1 MAAESIPA
9 KLATG
14 ARTRADGRRT
24 GALARGSIA
33 AALIVAATL
42 STLAAAS
49 DSPATQPGTPR
60 PVRRIV
66 SLAPNLTEILF
77 ALDLGDRVVGV
88 TDYCD
93 YPPAAARKPRVGGYV
108 NPNLEAI
115 LALDPDLALAT
126 PNIGNRDGVLKLQAL
141 GVDFLVVETPTLA
154 ALAEAIRQVAAR
166 AGEPERGIALAAR
179 LEAEI
184 AALRDRFAAFP
195 ATRALLVFSH
205 EPLIAAGPGTLFD
218 EMLRAAGGT
227 NLAAGMGPYPHLSLE
242 QVVTLAPEAIVDTA
256 MTATGPRDAKFWQRL
271 ATVPAV
277 RDGRVCAPAAD
288 PILRPGPRVVEGIRL
303 LADCL
308 HPGASRND
316 GGAAPRPS
324 PGGANPTEPGR

>member
-1 MAAESIPA
+1 V
-9 KLATG
+9 ATDSS
-14 ARTRADGRRT
+14 RTRKPLAWLGLL
-24 GALARGSIA
+24 ALLAVVS
-33 AALIVAATL
+33 
-42 STLAAAS
+42 LAAAS
-49 DSPATQPGTPR
+49 EPATQPSAPR

-93 YPPAAARKPRVGGYV
+93 YPAAAAQKPRVGGYV

-115 LALDPDLALAT
+115 LALDPDLAVAT

-154 ALAEAIRQVAAR
+154 SLGDAIRQIASR
-166 AGEPERGIALAAR
+166 AGEPERGVALATK
-179 LEAEI
+179 LEDEI
-184 AALRDRFAAFP
+184 EALRRRFAASP
-195 ATRALLVFSH
+195 PTPTLLVFSH
-205 EPLIAAGPGTLFD
+205 EPLIAAGAGTLFD
-218 EMLRAAGGT
+218 EMLRAAGRT
-227 NLAAGMGPYPHLSLE
+227 NLAAGMGTYPHLSLE
-242 QVVTLAPEAIVDTA
+242 QVVTLAPAAIVDTA
-256 MTATGPRDAKFWQRL
+256 MTATGPGDAKFWGRL

-303 LADCL
+303 LGDCL
-308 HPGASRND
+308 HPEA
-316 GGAAPRPS
+316 
-324 PGGANPTEPGR
+324 GR

>member
-1 MAAESIPA
+1 MARRSIQA
-9 KLATG
+9 QREWRAWTQRVDLRA
-14 ARTRADGRRT
+14 ARVASSIAW
-24 GALARGSIA
+24 GALVAVVIASFVASA
-33 AALIVAATL
+33 AAATEP
-42 STLAAAS
+42 STQPAAA
-49 DSPATQPGTPR
+49 R

-93 YPPAAARKPRVGGYV
+93 YPPAAAKKPRVGGYV

-154 ALAEAIRQVAAR
+154 SLADAIRLIAAR
-166 AGEPERGIALAAR
+166 AGEPERGVLLAAK
-179 LEAEI
+179 LQAEI
-184 AALRDRFAAFP
+184 EALRARLTALP
-195 ATRALLVFSH
+195 PTRALLVFAH

-227 NLAAGMGPYPHLSLE
+227 NLASGRGPYPHLSLE
-242 QVVTLAPEAIVDTA
+242 QVVTLAPEAIIDTA
-256 MTATGPRDAKFWQRL
+256 MTATGPSDSRFWDRL

-277 RDGRVCAPAAD
+277 RDRRICAPPAD
-288 PILRPGPRVVEGIRL
+288 PILRPGPRVVEGIQL

-308 HPGASRND
+308 HPSASQSRDGA
-316 GGAAPRPS
+316 GAGPPEPR
-324 PGGANPTEPGR
+324 R

>member
-1 MAAESIPA
+1 VTAESIPA
-9 KLATG
+9 KQMWW
-14 ARTRADGRRT
+14 ARIRACGLRA
-24 GALARGSIA
+24 GALATDSIA
-33 AALIVAATL
+33 ALLVVAAAVV
-42 STLAAAS
+42 TLAATT
-49 DSPATQPGTPR
+49 DSPATQPAPAR

-126 PNIGNRDGVLKLQAL
+126 PNIGNREGVLKLQAL
-141 GVDFLVVETPTLA
+141 GVDFLVVETPTLT
-154 ALAEAIRQVAAR
+154 ALADAIRQVAAR
-166 AGEPERGIALAAR
+166 AGEPERGVALAAK

-184 AALRDRFAAFP
+184 AARRERFAAFP

-256 MTATGPRDAKFWQRL
+256 MTATGPSDAKFWQRL

-308 HPGASRND
+308 HPDASRND
-316 GGAAPRPS
+316 GGAAPRSS
-324 PGGANPTEPGR
+324 PAAVIPTEPGP